1 MNITHAITRRPGAD
15 FAAGLTTADLG
26 APDLKLMLRQHAAY
40 VVALRALGLD
50 VTVLDPVPGYPDAYF
65 TEDVAVLLPE
75 VSVITRPGAPTRM
88 EEIVYIESEMPKNR
102 PLERIER
109 PGTLEGGDV
118 LVVER
123 QVFVGLSQRTNQA
136 GIDQLGEILTPY
148 GYTVTAAPVPSGL
161 HLKSGVSCVASGT
174 LLLQP
179 AFAACAEF
187 EGYNRLIVPPG
198 ELYAAN
204 TVAINGSLLVPKGYP
219 LTYRMLETLEVPL
232 VPLEVREVQ
241 KMDGG
246 LTCLSLRY

>member
-1 MNITHAITRRPGAD
+1 MNVSHAITRRPGAD
-15 FAAGLTTADLG
+15 FAEGLTTASLG
-26 APDLKLMLRQHAAY
+26 APDFDRMLRQHAAY
-40 VVALRALGLD
+40 VDALRALGLD

-75 VSVITRPGAPTRM
+75 MSVITRPGAPTRAG
-88 EEIVYIESEMPKNR
+88 EIDHIAAALPKDR
-102 PLERIER
+102 PIARILP

-118 LVVER
+118 LVEER
-123 QVFVGLSQRTNQA
+123 QVFVGLSRRTNHS
-136 GIDQLGEILTPY
+136 GIDQLREILTPY
-148 GYTVTAAPVPSGL
+148 GYTVTAVPVPSGL

-179 AFAACAEF
+179 AFSACAEF

-204 TVAINGSLLVPKGYP
+204 TVAINGTLLVPKGYP
-219 LTYRMLETLEVPL
+219 LTYRMLETLDVPL
-232 VPLEVREVQ
+232 VALETSEVQ

>member
-1 MNITHAITRRPGAD
+1 MNFTHAITRRPAKD
-15 FAAGLTTADLG
+15 FAEGQTTAELG
-26 APDLKLMLRQHAAY
+26 APDYPLMLRQHAAY
-40 VVALRALGLD
+40 VDALRSLGVD

-75 VSVITRPGAPTRM
+75 VSVITRPGAPTRAG
-88 EEIVYIESEMPKNR
+88 EIDYIEAALPTDRE
-102 PLERIER
+102 LAHILA

-118 LVVER
+118 LVVEK
-123 QVFVGLSQRTNQA
+123 QVFVGLSKRTNRE
-136 GIDQLGEILTPY
+136 GIDQLAEILKPN
-148 GYTVTAAPVPSGL
+148 GYTVIAVKVPAGL

-179 AFAACAEF
+179 GFAACVEF
-187 EGYNRLIVPPG
+187 EQYNRLIVPPG

-204 TVAINGSLLVPKGYP
+204 TVEINGSLLVAKGFP
-219 LTYRMLETLEVPL
+219 LTYRMLETLDVPL
-232 VPLEVREVQ
+232 MPLDMTEVR